1 MNADVPRAPRRL
13 LVVTD
18 EMEVGG
24 SQRQIAHLLA
34 GLDPRRWQAELLY
47 FRTPSFLVGELEARG
62 IRTRHLPKRGRI
74 DLRFLRRLHALLSQG
89 RYDVVHAYSLT
100 AELWVR
106 ALLPLLPRTV
116 FVASVRG
123 LCLGYPWW
131 QWRLKRAI
139 ARRADAIIANSRAGA
154 RMTAQRARVSLQRID
169 VIPNGVEIPA
179 PIGPAARTHARA
191 QLAIPEG
198 RVFGL
203 FVGRLVPEKNLP
215 LLLDAMAQLPAVHRP
230 LLLLAGDG
238 QLRGALVERIGALGL
253 DADVRLIGERRDA
266 QALMQFADFLVLPSR
281 EEGLSNV
288 LLEAM
293 AAGCA
298 ALASDA
304 GGNPELVEHES
315 SGLLF
320 PSGDAPALARALQRL
335 CADEALRARL
345 GAQAR
350 AHAQSAHSLA
360 ALVTTT
366 EALYLRTL
374 ADGAA
379 GAAAIGPAG
388 TSHG

>member
-1 MNADVPRAPRRL
+1 VNAAVPHAPRRL

-47 FRTPSFLVGELEARG
+47 FRTPSFLVDELEARG
-62 IRTRHLPKRGRI
+62 VRTRHLPKHGRI
-74 DLRFLRRLHALLSQG
+74 DLRFLGRLHALLSQG

-106 ALLPLLPRTV
+106 ALLPLLPPMA

-131 QWRLKRAI
+131 QWRLKRSI
-139 ARRADAIIANSRAGA
+139 ARRADAIVANSRAGA
-154 RMTAQRARVSLQRID
+154 RMTAQRARVPLQRID
-169 VIPNGVEIPA
+169 VIPNGVEIPV
-179 PIGPAARTHARA
+179 PIELAARAHARA

-215 LLLDAMAQLPAVHRP
+215 LLLDAMAQVPAAHRP

-238 QLRGALVERIGALGL
+238 PLRTALAERIGALELG
-253 DADVRLIGERRDA
+253 ADVRLLGERRDA
-266 QALMQFADFLVLPSR
+266 QGLMQLADFLVLPSR

-298 ALASDA
+298 ALTSDA
-304 GGNPELVEHES
+304 GGNPELVEHEA

-335 CADEALRARL
+335 CDDETLRTRL

-350 AHAQSAHSLA
+350 VHAQAAHSIA
-360 ALVTTT
+360 TLVTTT

-374 ADGAA
+374 EDRTA
-379 GAAAIGPAG
+379 GAATIGRAG